1 MTRFICVCVK
11 SSVTV
16 SATAMNI
23 IFFTKEDGMFS
34 AIVDLD
40 CIQLLL
46 VVEREFD
53 RFKCMRITY
62 EYLNEFEHSIIKL
75 VIF

>member
-1 MTRFICVCVK
+1 MRFICVCVK
-11 SSVTV
+11 SSVAV

-23 IFFTKEDGMFS
+23 IFFTKEDGMFI

-40 CIQLLL
+40 CIHLLL
-46 VVEREFD
+46 VVESEFD
-53 RFKCMRITY
+53 RFNCMRITY
-62 EYLNEFEHSIIKL
+62 EYLNEFEHSIIEL